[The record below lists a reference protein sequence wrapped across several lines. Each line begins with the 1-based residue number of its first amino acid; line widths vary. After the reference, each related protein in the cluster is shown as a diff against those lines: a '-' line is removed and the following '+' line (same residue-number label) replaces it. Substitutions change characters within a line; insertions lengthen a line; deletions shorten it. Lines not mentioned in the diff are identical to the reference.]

1 VLQNKALFKC
11 IATFKNDF
19 WMAKIKYFY
28 NPNSLDFEKVTTSVR
43 GVVLRVFGFLSASIV
58 AGIMLMLVAYAYI
71 DSPKERL
78 LKREIDA
85 YKLQT
90 EFLEKQL
97 DEADKKISDLE
108 YKDANIY
115 RAIFEAE
122 PVNFDST
129 LVKRNKQA
137 AYEKLVGT
145 DNGAWLINLTEK
157 INMLTA
163 RVATQE
169 QSFKQLENLATR
181 KKEFLASIPAIQPV
195 ANKNMRK
202 MASGFGY
209 RLHPIY
215 KTYKMHEGID
225 FTAPTGT
232 PIYATGNGRIITAG
246 PDRGYGNCVIIS
258 HGFGYQT
265 LYGHMYRIKARVGQ
279 QVKRGELIGYVGNT
293 GLSSGSH
300 LHYEVIRNGKK
311 INPINYFFND
321 LTEAEY
327 QNMRELAQR
336 PTQSFD

>member
-1 VLQNKALFKC
+1 
-11 IATFKNDF
+11 
-19 WMAKIKYFY
+19 MAKIKYFY

-78 LKREIDA
+78 LKREIEN

-90 EFLEKQL
+90 ELLSKKMA
-97 DEADKKISDLE
+97 EADKKITELQD
-108 YKDANIY
+108 KDANIY

-122 PVNFDST
+122 PVDFDST
-129 LVKRNKQA
+129 LLKRNNEA
-137 AYEKLVGT
+137 AYEKLIGT
-145 DNGAWLINLTEK
+145 NNNALLQSLNEK
-157 INMLTA
+157 MNAIVMKVDMQNK
-163 RVATQE
+163 
-169 QSFKQLENLATR
+169 SFAQLERLASR
-181 KKEFLASIPAIQPV
+181 KKDYLASIPAIQPV
-195 ANKNMRK
+195 ANRNLRK

-232 PIYATGNGRIITAG
+232 PIYATGNGRVITAG
-246 PDRGYGNCVIIS
+246 PDRGYGNCVVIS

-265 LYGHMYRIKARVGQ
+265 LYGHMYRIKTRVGQ

>member
-1 VLQNKALFKC
+1 
-11 IATFKNDF
+11 
-19 WMAKIKYFY
+19 MAKIKYFY
-28 NPNSLDFEKVTTSVR
+28 NPHSLDFEKVTTNVR
-43 GVVLRVFGFLSASIV
+43 GMVLRVFGFLSASIV
-58 AGIMLMLVAYAYI
+58 AGIILMLAAYAYI

-78 LKREIDA
+78 LRRDIDN
-85 YKLQT
+85 YKLQNQL
-90 EFLEKQL
+90 LEKKMNL
-97 DEADKKISDLE
+97 LNRKIENLEDKDV
-108 YKDANIY
+108 NIY

-122 PVNFDST
+122 PMNFDSSLIRQNNDEQYNRLMANT
-129 LVKRNKQA
+129 ESGKLMA
-137 AYEKLVGT
+137 ALNEKMNSLS
-145 DNGAWLINLTEK
+145 
-157 INMLTA
+157 A
-163 RVATQE
+163 RVEMQNR
-169 QSFKQLENLATR
+169 SFSQLAVMASR

-195 ANKNMRK
+195 ANKNLRK

-232 PIYATGNGRIITAG
+232 PIYATGNGRVTTAG
-246 PDRGYGNCVIIS
+246 PYRGYGNCVVVS

-265 LYGHMYRIKARVGQ
+265 LYGHMYRIKARPGQ
-279 QVKRGELIGYVGNT
+279 MVKRGELIGYVGST

-321 LTEAEY
+321 LTEVEY

>member
-1 VLQNKALFKC
+1 
-11 IATFKNDF
+11 
-19 WMAKIKYFY
+19 MAKIKYFY
-28 NPNSLDFEKVTTSVR
+28 NPHSLDFEKVTTNVR
-43 GVVLRVFGFLSASIV
+43 GMILRVFGFLSASIV
-58 AGIMLMLVAYAYI
+58 AGIILMLVAYNYI
-71 DSPKERL
+71 DSPKERI

-90 EFLEKQL
+90 ELL
-97 DEADKKISDLE
+97 NKKMDAMEEDLTE
-108 YKDANIY
+108 LQDKDANIY

-122 PVNFDST
+122 PVPFDST
-129 LVKRNKQA
+129 TVKPVDVEKYQSRMGYDNAAIITELNKRM
-137 AYEKLVGT
+137 EL
-145 DNGAWLINLTEK
+145 LI
-157 INMLTA
+157 A
-163 RVATQE
+163 RVNMQTK
-169 QSFKQLENLATR
+169 SFNQLGALASR
-181 KKEFLASIPAIQPV
+181 KKEFLACIPAIQPV
-195 ANKNMRK
+195 ANKNLRK
-202 MASGFGY
+202 MASGYGY

-225 FTAPTGT
+225 FTAPTGS
-232 PIYATGNGRIITAG
+232 PIYATGNGRVIKVEVG
-246 PDRGYGNCVIIS
+246 HRGYGNVVIIS

-265 LYGHMYRIKARVGQ
+265 LYGHMYKIKATQGQ
-279 QVKRGELIGYVGNT
+279 AVKRGELIGYVGNT

>member
-1 VLQNKALFKC
+1 MFYEKR
-11 IATFKNDF
+11 
-19 WMAKIKYFY
+19 MAKIKYFY
-28 NPNSLDFEKVTTSVR
+28 NPHSLDFEKVTTNVR

-58 AGIMLMLVAYAYI
+58 AGIILMLAAYAYI

-78 LKREIDA
+78 LKRDIDN

-90 EFLEKQL
+90 RLLQKKM
-97 DEADKKISDLE
+97 DELNRKIADLE
-108 YKDANIY
+108 DKDANIY

-122 PVNFDST
+122 PMEFDSSLLRQNNDEQYDRLMAATESGKLLEVLNEKMST
-129 LVKRNKQA
+129 LV
-137 AYEKLVGT
+137 
-145 DNGAWLINLTEK
+145 
-157 INMLTA
+157 A
-163 RVATQE
+163 RVEMQNR
-169 QSFKQLENLATR
+169 SFKQLAVMASR
-181 KKEFLASIPAIQPV
+181 KKDFLASIPAIQPV
-195 ANKNMRK
+195 ANKNLRK

-232 PIYATGNGRIITAG
+232 PIYATGNGRIVTAG
-246 PDRGYGNCVIIS
+246 PDRGYGNCVVIS

-265 LYGHMYRIKARVGQ
+265 LYGHMYRIKARPGQ

-336 PTQSFD
+336 PAQSFD

>member
-1 VLQNKALFKC
+1 
-11 IATFKNDF
+11 
-19 WMAKIKYFY
+19 MAKIKYFY
-28 NPNSLDFEKVTTSVR
+28 NPHSLELEKVTTNVR

-58 AGIMLMLVAYAYI
+58 AGTILMLAAYAYI

-78 LKREIDA
+78 LKREIEN
-85 YKLQT
+85 YKLRT
-90 EFLEKQL
+90 ELLSKKME
-97 DEADKKISDLE
+97 EANTKINNLQDQ
-108 YKDANIY
+108 DANIY

-122 PVNFDST
+122 PIDFDST
-129 LVKRNKQA
+129 AIKQHTEDEFGKLLEADNKV
-137 AYEKLVGT
+137 L
-145 DNGAWLINLTEK
+145 
-157 INMLTA
+157 
-163 RVATQE
+163 
-169 QSFKQLENLATR
+169 LENLTQRMSLILAKAEQQQKSFNQLESMASR

-195 ANKNMRK
+195 ANKNLRK

-232 PIYATGNGRIITAG
+232 PIYATGNGRVVTAG
-246 PDRGYGNCVIIS
+246 PDRGYGNCVIVS

-279 QVKRGELIGYVGNT
+279 SVKRGELIGYVGNT

-300 LHYEVIRNGKK
+300 LHYEVIKNGNK

-327 QNMRELAQR
+327 QNMRDLAKR
-336 PTQSFD
+336 ATQSFD

>member
-1 VLQNKALFKC
+1 
-11 IATFKNDF
+11 
-19 WMAKIKYFY
+19 MAKIKYFY
-28 NPNSLDFEKVTTSVR
+28 NPHSLDFEKVTTSVR

-58 AGIMLMLVAYAYI
+58 AGIILMLVAYAYI

-78 LKREIDA
+78 LKREIEN
-85 YKLQT
+85 YRLQT
-90 EFLEKQL
+90 ELLKKQV
-97 DEADKKISDLE
+97 DEVNSKLTDLE
-108 YKDANIY
+108 DKDASIY

-122 PVNFDST
+122 PMDFDSS
-129 LVKRNKQA
+129 LVKRSK
-137 AYEKLVGT
+137 ESS
-145 DNGAWLINLTEK
+145 
-157 INMLTA
+157 LTA
-163 RVATQE
+163 LHNTDQGAALEALMRKMDLLVARVEMQNR
-169 QSFKQLENLATR
+169 SFNQLAVLASR

-195 ANKNMRK
+195 ANRNLRK

-215 KTYKMHEGID
+215 KTYKLHEGID

-232 PIYATGNGRIITAG
+232 PIYATGNGRVITAG
-246 PDRGYGNCVIIS
+246 PDRGYGNCVVVS

>member
-1 VLQNKALFKC
+1 
-11 IATFKNDF
+11 
-19 WMAKIKYFY
+19 MAKIKYFY
-28 NPNSLDFEKVTTSVR
+28 NPHSLDFEKVTTNVR

-58 AGIMLMLVAYAYI
+58 AGIILMLAAYAYI

-78 LKREIDA
+78 LKRDIDN

-90 EFLEKQL
+90 QL
-97 DEADKKISDLE
+97 LQKKMDELNKKIADLE
-108 YKDANIY
+108 DKDANIY

-122 PVNFDST
+122 PMDFDSSLVRQNNDEQYDKLMAATESGKLLEVLNAKMNT
-129 LVKRNKQA
+129 LV
-137 AYEKLVGT
+137 
-145 DNGAWLINLTEK
+145 
-157 INMLTA
+157 A
-163 RVATQE
+163 RVEMQNR
-169 QSFKQLENLATR
+169 SFNELAVMASR

-195 ANKNMRK
+195 ANKNLRK

-232 PIYATGNGRIITAG
+232 PIYATGNGRVITAG

-265 LYGHMYRIKARVGQ
+265 LYGHMYRIKARIGQ

-336 PTQSFD
+336 PAQSFD

>member
-1 VLQNKALFKC
+1 MFYEKR
-11 IATFKNDF
+11 
-19 WMAKIKYFY
+19 MAKIKYFY
-28 NPNSLDFEKVTTSVR
+28 NPHSLDFEKVTTNVR

-58 AGIMLMLVAYAYI
+58 AGIILMLAAYAFI

-78 LKREIDA
+78 LKRDIDN

-90 EFLEKQL
+90 RLLQKKM
-97 DEADKKISDLE
+97 DELNRKIADLE
-108 YKDANIY
+108 DKDANIY

-122 PVNFDST
+122 PMEFDSSLLRQNNDEQYDRLMAATESGKLLEVLNEKMST
-129 LVKRNKQA
+129 LV
-137 AYEKLVGT
+137 
-145 DNGAWLINLTEK
+145 
-157 INMLTA
+157 A
-163 RVATQE
+163 RVEMQNR
-169 QSFKQLENLATR
+169 SFNQLAVMASR
-181 KKEFLASIPAIQPV
+181 KKDFLASIPAIQPV
-195 ANKNMRK
+195 ANKNLRK

-232 PIYATGNGRIITAG
+232 PIYATGNGRIVTAG
-246 PDRGYGNCVIIS
+246 PDRGYGNCVVIS

-265 LYGHMYRIKARVGQ
+265 LYGHMYRIKARPGQ

-336 PTQSFD
+336 PAQSFD

>member
-1 VLQNKALFKC
+1 
-11 IATFKNDF
+11 
-19 WMAKIKYFY
+19 MAKIKYFY
-28 NPNSLDFEKVTTSVR
+28 NPHSLDFEKVTTNVR

-58 AGIMLMLVAYAYI
+58 AGIILMLAAYAYI

-90 EFLEKQL
+90 QLLQKKMDDLNRKLE
-97 DEADKKISDLE
+97 DFED
-108 YKDANIY
+108 KDANIY

-122 PVNFDST
+122 PMNFDSSLVRQTDDEEFEKLMTTTESGKLLEALNTRMNT
-129 LVKRNKQA
+129 LV
-137 AYEKLVGT
+137 
-145 DNGAWLINLTEK
+145 
-157 INMLTA
+157 A
-163 RVATQE
+163 RAEMQNR
-169 QSFKQLENLATR
+169 SFSQLAVMASR

-195 ANKNMRK
+195 ANKNLRK

-232 PIYATGNGRIITAG
+232 PIYATGNGRVITAG
-246 PDRGYGNCVIIS
+246 PDRGYGNCVVIN

-265 LYGHMYRIKARVGQ
+265 LYGHMYRIKARNGQ

-293 GLSSGSH
+293 GLSSGPH
-300 LHYEVIRNGKK
+300 CHYEVIRNGKK

-336 PTQSFD
+336 PAQSFD